1 MQNKELEMKSP
12 QDMAAQL
19 RCPSGVQAVEAAQ
32 KMNEIHGM
40 LNRKC
45 IELMQIR
52 PGDRILETGPGN
64 GAFVSEIVGNLKNV
78 FYTGIDWSNDMVQQA
93 RSLHADL
100 IESGR
105 VRFLLGDSESLPFE
119 AQHFD
124 KALTVHTIYFWDDP
138 ARHLAELAR
147 VLKPGGLLCMAFA
160 DRTFTEKMPFAQFG
174 FKLYHAQDVTA
185 LLEESG
191 FLVHDVQQI
200 AEASTAETD
209 EIVDKLFNVILATPR
224 RTQPAMQDSPTDGSL
239 SKAN

>member
-1 MQNKELEMKSP
+1 MQSP

-19 RCPSGVQAVEAAQ
+19 RCPSGGQAVEAAR
-32 KMNEIHGM
+32 KMNEIHGT
-40 LNRKC
+40 LNRQC
-45 IELMQIR
+45 IELLQIG

-64 GAFVSEIVGNLKNV
+64 GAFAGEIVGNRENV
-78 FYTGIDWSNDMVQQA
+78 CYTGIDWSSDMVQQA
-93 RSLHADL
+93 QSLHARL
-100 IESGR
+100 IASGR

-138 ARHLAELAR
+138 ARQLAELAR

-185 LLEESG
+185 LLQDAG
-191 FLVHDVQQI
+191 FLVQDVRQI
-200 AEASTAETD
+200 AEASLAETG
-209 EIVDKLFNVILATPR
+209 ETVDKLFNVILATSR
-224 RTQPAMQDSPTDGSL
+224 RTPLAIPDSPVDGSP
-239 SKAN
+239 SKTN

>member
-1 MQNKELEMKSP
+1 MKSL

-19 RCPSGVQAVEAAQ
+19 RCPSGVQALEGAR
-32 KMNEIHGM
+32 KMNEIHGS

-64 GAFVSEIVGNLKNV
+64 GAFASEIIGNLENV

-93 RSLHADL
+93 RILHADL

-105 VRFLLGDSESLPFE
+105 VEFLLGNSESIPFE
-119 AQHFD
+119 AQCFD

-147 VLKPGGLLCMAFA
+147 VLKPGGLLCIAFA
-160 DRTFTEKMPFAQFG
+160 DREFTQKMPFARFG
-174 FKLYHAQDVTA
+174 FKLYHAQDVTT
-185 LLEESG
+185 LLEDSG
-191 FLVHDVQQI
+191 FLVQDVRHI
-200 AEASTAETD
+200 AETGTAETG
-209 EIVDKLFNVILATPR
+209 EIVDKLFNVIMATTRP
-224 RTQPAMQDSPTDGSL
+224 TQPAKHDSPAAASRCKV
-239 SKAN
+239 S